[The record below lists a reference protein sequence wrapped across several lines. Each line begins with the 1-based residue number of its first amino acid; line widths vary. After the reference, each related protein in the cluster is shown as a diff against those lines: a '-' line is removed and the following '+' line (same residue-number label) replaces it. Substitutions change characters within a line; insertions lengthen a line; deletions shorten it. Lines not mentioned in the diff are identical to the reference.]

1 MGARE
6 GTIVGSSLLA
16 MCVLA
21 SAVPYALEPVQPGLT
36 ISRASAQTLPKF
48 LDDNHLPAFQEAWPD
63 GRPAEPVQPG
73 STLQSALPV
82 LAPSADSAS
91 GVRQRAEELSRRFG
105 ASTAVVPD
113 AVPETVP
120 SRTADN
126 EDMPPRK
133 SAMNTTETAA
143 LPQSPADVATTD
155 GDFAHQKLRL
165 AAPPPPPDKVPP
177 LPRRAPETRTAIA
190 VPKTRPVSREPARA
204 EVTRPAR
211 SARTYSAAATAHFNP
226 AAPPPDPKAALRG
239 TIMTNELSSFG
250 WNSQPK

>member
-21 SAVPYALEPVQPGLT
+21 SAVPYALEPVQPGLA

-48 LDDNHLPAFQEAWPD
+48 LDDNRLPAFQEAWPN
-63 GRPAEPVQPG
+63 GRPAEPSQPG

-82 LAPSADSAS
+82 LAPSADSATS
-91 GVRQRAEELSRRFG
+91 VRQRAEELSRRFG
-105 ASTAVVPD
+105 AGTGVIHD
-113 AVPETVP
+113 AAPETVP
-120 SRTADN
+120 SRTVDN
-126 EDMPPRK
+126 EVMPPRK
-133 SAMNTTETAA
+133 SAMNATETAA
-143 LPQSPADVATTD
+143 IPQSPTDVATTD

-165 AAPPPPPDKVPP
+165 AAPPPPPEKVPP
-177 LPRRAPETRTAIA
+177 LPRRAPETRTAIVAPKARA
-190 VPKTRPVSREPARA
+190 VSTEPARA

-211 SARTYSAAATAHFNP
+211 SARAYSAAAATHFNP